1 MLRYEMNTT
10 VKISVASQRFT
21 GQQSMWHRSAC
32 RNERVVGGT
41 F

>member
-1 MLRYEMNTT
+1 MPRYDMNTT
-10 VKISVASQRFT
+10 VKISVVSQRVT

-32 RNERVVGGT
+32 ANERVVGGN